1 MSRDHKTCKTAIL
14 ILLVAFLSGCAGWT
28 KTEKVMAVGAV
39 VMTGADAYLT
49 NEGINVK
56 GGYKETGPG
65 LGGLYG
71 EYPSTAEI
79 ITFWATK
86 NAIGLALQYIFP
98 DHKKWFSGSLITAGT
113 IGAVN
118 NYTVMH

>member
-1 MSRDHKTCKTAIL
+1 MAHDHATSKVLTL
-14 ILLVAFLSGCAGWT
+14 ILFVVLLSGCAGWT

-49 NEGINVK
+49 NEAINVK

-71 EYPSTAEI
+71 EYPSTSEI

-86 NAIGLALQYIFP
+86 NAI
-98 DHKKWFSGSLITAGT
+98 W
-113 IGAVN
+113 
-118 NYTVMH
+118 